1 MVGRTV
7 GYEFLREQL
16 NLSAFP
22 CARPARIASVT
33 KVIQGPDSL
42 EIPASVAPA
51 SQIPLDHVLFALKHE
66 GINLQVLAQALPRIP
81 AAQIMEAFRSSPAS
95 KYIRITAY
103 LWEQFCGT
111 EMAGIPAAIGP
122 YVDLFDGSRYITGQR
137 TRNTKWRVDFNGLG
151 NIRYCPTVE
160 RTNIISE
167 LLEKNTLQRAQ
178 EFISGLDLELLDRTM
193 SWSYLSETE
202 SSFAIER
209 ENPSP
214 SKAVAFTELLK
225 QARDT
230 TPITEEYLVQLQ
242 NMTVTN
248 PMDHDM
254 QFRHRVNWLRG
265 PGRGVLG
272 ITYVPPTPDLIP
284 EIMDSVMDLLN
295 HPPINVSPI
304 IIGALASFAF
314 VFAHPFMD
322 GNGRLSRFIFHK
334 AVCKSKILSQGLVLP
349 ISIAMKRNESN
360 YLQALKSFSVPARRL
375 WDISMIDDENFDL
388 KFKGESSIYR
398 YWDATQCVEF
408 GLKMAQQALEL
419 DLYNET
425 SYLKK
430 YNTIYDKIN
439 SEIDINNNDLSL
451 MVRLCLQNDGLV
463 SLSQRKK
470 FLANGYKEE
479 TIKMV
484 ESIATSALNG
494 GATTL

>member
-1 MVGRTV
+1 MVGCTV
-7 GYEFLREQL
+7 GYEFLREL
-16 NLSAFP
+16 LKLSAFP

-33 KVIQGPDSL
+33 KVIQSPDYL
-42 EIPASVAPA
+42 EVPASVAPA

-66 GINLQVLAQALPRIP
+66 GINLQVLAQSLPQIP
-81 AAQIMEAFRSSPAS
+81 ADQIIETFRRSPAS
-95 KYIRITAY
+95 KYIRIAAY
-103 LWEQFCGT
+103 LWEQFCGS
-111 EMAGIPAAIGP
+111 ELEGLPVAVGP
-122 YVDLFDGSRYITGQR
+122 YVNLFDERRYITGNR
-137 TRNTKWRVDFNGLG
+137 IRNTKWRVDFNGLG
-151 NIRYCPTVE
+151 NMAYCPTVE
-160 RTNIISE
+160 RTNVITE

-209 ENPSP
+209 ENPSS
-214 SKAVAFTELLK
+214 SKAEAFAELLK

-230 TPITEEYLVQLQ
+230 KPITEAYLVQLQ

-272 ITYVPPTPDLIP
+272 ITYVPPMPDLIP
-284 EIMDSVMDLLN
+284 EIMDSIMDLLN
-295 HPPINVSPI
+295 HPPLNASPI
-304 IIGALASFAF
+304 IIGALTSFAF
-314 VFAHPFMD
+314 VFAHPFTD

-334 AVCKSKILSQGLVLP
+334 AVCKSKILAQGLVLP

-375 WDISMIDDENFDL
+375 WDISMIDDENFEL
-388 KFKGESSIYR
+388 NFKGDSSIYR

-408 GLKMAQQALEL
+408 GLQMAQQALEL

-425 SYLKK
+425 IYFKNYDYIYKK
-430 YNTIYDKIN
+430 IINT
-439 SEIDINNNDLSL
+439 IDINNNDLSL
-451 MVRLCLQNDGLV
+451 MVRFCLQNEGLI
-463 SLSQRKK
+463 SINKRKK

-479 TIKMV
+479 IINTV
-484 ESIATSALNG
+484 ETIATSAIKG
-494 GATTL
+494 GTAAL

>member
-1 MVGRTV
+1 
-7 GYEFLREQL
+7 
-16 NLSAFP
+16 
-22 CARPARIASVT
+22 
-33 KVIQGPDSL
+33 
-42 EIPASVAPA
+42 
-51 SQIPLDHVLFALKHE
+51 
-66 GINLQVLAQALPRIP
+66 
-81 AAQIMEAFRSSPAS
+81 
-95 KYIRITAY
+95 
-103 LWEQFCGT
+103 
-111 EMAGIPAAIGP
+111 
-122 YVDLFDGSRYITGQR
+122 
-137 TRNTKWRVDFNGLG
+137 
-151 NIRYCPTVE
+151 
-160 RTNIISE
+160 
-167 LLEKNTLQRAQ
+167 
-178 EFISGLDLELLDRTM
+178 
-193 SWSYLSETE
+193 
-202 SSFAIER
+202 
-209 ENPSP
+209 
-214 SKAVAFTELLK
+214 
-225 QARDT
+225 
-230 TPITEEYLVQLQ
+230 
-242 NMTVTN
+242 VTN